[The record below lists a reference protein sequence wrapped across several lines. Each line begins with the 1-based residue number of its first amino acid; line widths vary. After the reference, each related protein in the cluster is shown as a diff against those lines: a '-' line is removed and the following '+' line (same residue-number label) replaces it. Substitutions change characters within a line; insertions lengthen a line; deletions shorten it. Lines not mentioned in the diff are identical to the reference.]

1 MAYIMPIDEIGRE
14 VRAIIAST
22 LRRPVE
28 QITLTTS
35 LEGGLG
41 IDSLAMIEINIA
53 LEERFRFAMPE
64 MASPAEA
71 NLRTVEDLTRFVAAQ
86 LDQQKGQKGQS
97 V

>member
-1 MAYIMPIDEIGRE
+1 MADNMPIEEIGRE
-14 VRAIIAST
+14 VRAIIAGA
-22 LRRPVE
+22 LKRPVE
-28 QITLTTS
+28 QVPLNAP

-53 LEERFRFAMPE
+53 LEEKFRFAMPD

-71 NLRTVEDLTRFVAAQ
+71 NLNTVEDLARFVQAQ
-86 LDQQKGQKGQS
+86 LARQKKGRP